1 MKKIGIIT
9 AMEEEFEEVEKLMTE
24 KEVKRLHNAEFYIG
38 KIKDKRCILARCGVG
53 KVHAARLTQVMIDN
67 FKLDYIINVGTAGA
81 INPRLKIGDL
91 VVGRTVVQ
99 HDFDITAFGHSKG
112 YITGIG
118 NYVKCDDTLLE
129 KLKEAVNKMPERN
142 YEIKLGVVATG
153 DIFCTEKYMKEKI
166 RTKFDADVVDM
177 ECGAIAQVCYLEE
190 VPFLVIR
197 TVSDV
202 PDGSNAKIF
211 DENLRLAS
219 RRSANVL
226 KELLKYE
233 I

>member
-9 AMEEEFEEVEKLMTE
+9 AMEEEFEEVEKMMTE
-24 KEVKRLHNAEFYIG
+24 EEVKRIHNVDFYVG
-38 KIKDKRCILARCGVG
+38 KIKDKKCVLARCGVG
-53 KVHAARLTQVMIDN
+53 KVHAARLTQIMIDN
-67 FKLDYIINVGTAGA
+67 FKLDCIINVGTGGA

-91 VVGRTVVQ
+91 IVGRTVVQ

-142 YEIKLGVVATG
+142 YEIKLGIVATG

-166 RTKFDADVVDM
+166 RTKFDADIVDM
-177 ECGAIAQVCYLEE
+177 ECGAIAQVCYLNNI
-190 VPFLVIR
+190 PFIAIR
-197 TVSDV
+197 SVSDT
-202 PDGSNAKIF
+202 PDGENAKTF
-211 DENLRLAS
+211 DENLKLSSS
-219 RRSANVL
+219 RCAEVF
-226 KELLKYE
+226 KYFLE
-233 I
+233 QEN